1 MPRCA
6 VCGQDNPGGFRFCGA
21 CGASL
26 AGPARAPAE
35 ERRLVTVLF
44 CDLVGFTARS
54 DQADPEDVGALLR
67 PYHARFRSE
76 IERLGGT
83 LDKFIGDGVMAVFG
97 APVAH
102 EDDPE
107 RAVRCALGM
116 LTAIEQLNEA
126 NPSLDLAVR
135 IGIAT
140 GEALVRLGPGQQ
152 SEGVVGDVV
161 NTASRLEGVAPAGG
175 VVVGEAT
182 FRATRHQFDYQG
194 LGAVQ
199 VKGKADPVPVWRL
212 QGARSRTGIEASRR
226 AGTPF
231 VGRQAELDLLKG
243 LFGQTL
249 TDRTVRLVTVV
260 GEPGVGKSR
269 FVAELAASVDDRPEL
284 ITWRQ
289 GRCLPYGDGIT
300 FWALGEIVK
309 AQAGILESDP
319 PAEVS
324 AKLETAVADLLP
336 DPSERGWVRA
346 RLAPLLG
353 IAGPDAAKAER
364 AELFAAWRRFVEAI
378 AATHPLV
385 LVVEDLHWA
394 DQAMLEFLENLVE
407 RSADLPLLIVATAR
421 PELLERQP
429 GWGGGNPAST
439 RIPLGALSDLDTARL
454 VAALVGESA
463 LPVGVQALLLE
474 RAAGNPLYAEE
485 FARLLADQGL
495 VVEGEVAAAPDIP
508 VPETVHGLIAA
519 RLDALTREV
528 RALVQDAAVVG
539 RVFWPGAVAAM
550 DGNRAAAGD
559 AGAGTGQA
567 GQEVMA
573 ALAELERKQ
582 LVQRAQT
589 SSVQHQDEYVFWH
602 ALVRDVAY
610 AQIPRVGRA
619 RRHRAVAEWV
629 EAVAGER
636 VGDLAEVVA
645 HHYGQALAYARAA
658 REPQARI
665 DQLVEPTRRF
675 LILAGD
681 RTINL
686 DLDRARAYYRQ
697 AVELGQPRDPERPH
711 LLVRTG
717 RVAFQSGDYPEAV
730 AVYQEAIGD
739 MRRTGDLQGLGA
751 TLGRLATVLWNQG
764 DTRGSSAALTEA
776 IELLEGEP
784 PGPELVSAYVRM
796 AGDRVTAGHA
806 REALDWAEKGL
817 ALADQLGGLPRVRP
831 RALDARGMARC
842 DLGDFEGGMR
852 DLREG
857 LALGLE
863 LGSGYDTAVLYN
875 NLAEPVWLVEGPDAA
890 IAVCEEGVD
899 FAVRRGLSEAAMW
912 LRASTLG
919 MLLDLGRWDEAVT
932 LADEAI
938 AWDLAHGGDYLA
950 IGCRRYVTLV
960 LAWQG
965 DLIAARDLATRLLP
979 RAREI
984 DDLQQLVPALVNSAQ
999 VEHATGDHPA
1009 ALALVEEAAKLTTDR
1024 AGGRRFLGQHLA
1036 DMVRVAAVPAPALA
1050 KSLIDDTETTATR
1063 YRLAA
1068 TTAQAVLTE
1077 ATGDPEA
1084 AAALYAEAA
1093 EGWTTYRNV
1102 LEHALALLGQGRC
1115 LARLERPDAE
1125 QVLRVASQHLTTLG
1139 ARPAAAEARNQLLG
1153 LRGGPAA

>member
-6 VCGQDNPGGFRFCGA
+6 ICGQDNPGGFRFCGA
-21 CGASL
+21 CGAPL
-26 AGPARAPAE
+26 AAPPRAPAE

-67 PYHARFRSE
+67 PYHTRLRTE

-116 LTAIEQLNEA
+116 LAASAELQLT
-126 NPSLDLAVR
+126 VR
-135 IGIAT
+135 IGITT
-140 GEALVRLGPGQQ
+140 GEALVRPGVARQT
-152 SEGVVGDVV
+152 EGVVGDVV
-161 NTASRLEGVAPAGG
+161 NTASRLQGVAPAGG

-182 FRATRHQFDYQG
+182 FRATSRVFDYQE
-194 LGAVQ
+194 LGPVP

-212 QGARSRTGIEASRR
+212 LAARSRTGIEAIRR

-231 VGRQAELDLLKG
+231 VGRKAELDLLEG
-243 LFGQTL
+243 LFERTL
-249 TDRTVRLVTVV
+249 ADRTVRLVTVV

-269 FVAELAASVDDRPEL
+269 FVSELATSVDDRPKL
-284 ITWRQ
+284 VTWRQ

-309 AQAGILESDP
+309 AQAGILDSDP
-319 PAEVS
+319 PAEVTG
-324 AKLETAVADLLP
+324 KLRAALDTLLP
-336 DPSERGWVRA
+336 DPPEREWLRA

-353 IAGPDAAKAER
+353 IAGPDAVKAER
-364 AELFAAWRRFVEAI
+364 DELFAAWRRFVEAM
-378 AATHPLV
+378 ASDHPLV

-394 DQAMLEFLENLVE
+394 DPAMLEFLQHLVE

-421 PELLERQP
+421 PELLERHP
-429 GWGGGNPAST
+429 GWGDGTPAAT
-439 RIPLGALSDLDTARL
+439 RIPLGALTDLEVARL
-454 VAALVGESA
+454 VASLVGRA
-463 LPVGVQALLLE
+463 VLPFGVQALLLE
-474 RAAGNPLYAEE
+474 RAGGNPLYAEE

-495 VVEGEVAAAPDIP
+495 VADGEVATVPDIP

-519 RLDALTREV
+519 RLDALAPEV

-550 DGNRAAAGD
+550 DGGGGGEAV
-559 AGAGTGQA
+559 Q
-567 GQEVMA
+567 A

-582 LVQRAQT
+582 LVQRSHT

-610 AQIPRVGRA
+610 AQIPRAGRA
-619 RRHRAVAEWV
+619 RRHQAVAEWV

-645 HHYGQALAYARAA
+645 HHYGQALTYARAA
-658 REPQARI
+658 NEPQALI
-665 DQLVEPTRRF
+665 DKLVEPTRRF
-675 LILAGD
+675 LVLAGD

-730 AVYQEAIGD
+730 AVYEEAIAD
-739 MRRTGDLQGLGA
+739 LRASGDLQGLGA

-764 DTRGSSAALTEA
+764 DTRRANAVLTEA
-776 IELLEGEP
+776 IELLEREP
-784 PGPELVSAYVRM
+784 PGPELASAYVRM
-796 AGDRVTAGHA
+796 AGDRVVAGHA
-806 REALDWAEKGL
+806 SEALGWADKAL
-817 ALADQLGGLPRVRP
+817 ALADELGGPPRIRP
-831 RALDARGMARC
+831 RALDVRGMARC
-842 DLGDFEGGMR
+842 DLGDFGGMD
-852 DLREG
+852 DLRAG

-863 LGSGYDTAVLYN
+863 LGSGYDTAVLYS
-875 NLAEPVWLVEGPDAA
+875 NLAEPVWLVEGPRAA
-890 IAVCEEGVD
+890 MAVCEDGVD
-899 FAVRRGLSEAAMW
+899 FAERRGLSEAAMW

-919 MLLDLGRWDEAVT
+919 PLLDLGRWEEAVV

-950 IGCRRYVTLV
+950 IGCRRYVTV
-960 LAWQG
+960 ILAWQG
-965 DLIAARDLATRLLP
+965 DLIAARDLSARVLP
-979 RAREI
+979 RARDI
-984 DDLQQLVPALVNSAQ
+984 DDLQQLVPALVNAAL
-999 VEHATGDHPA
+999 VEHASGDRAA
-1009 ALALVEEAAKLTTDR
+1009 ALSLVEEAARTTAER
-1024 AGGRRFLGQHLA
+1024 AGGRRFLGQYLA
-1036 DMVRVAAVPAPALA
+1036 DMVRIAAGPAPTLA
-1050 KSLIDDTETTATR
+1050 RDLVADAETTATR
-1063 YRLAA
+1063 YRLTAA
-1068 TTAQAVLTE
+1068 TAHAVLTE
-1077 ATGDPEA
+1077 ATGEPESA
-1084 AAALYAEAA
+1084 AAHYAEAA
-1093 EGWTTYRNV
+1093 AGWNAYGQA

-1115 LARLERPDAE
+1115 LAQLGRPDARS
-1125 QVLRVASQHLTTLG
+1125 VLRVAHHHLTTLG
-1139 ARPAAAEARNQLLG
+1139 ARPPAAEAGALLQ
-1153 LRGGPAA
+1153 RTV

>member
-6 VCGQDNPGGFRFCGA
+6 VCGQDNPGGFRFCGG

-44 CDLVGFTARS
+44 CDLVDFTARS

-67 PYHARFRSE
+67 PYHARQRAE
-76 IERLGGT
+76 IERRGGT

-97 APVAH
+97 APLAH

-116 LTAIEQLNEA
+116 LAAIEELNRA
-126 NPSLDLAVR
+126 SPSLDLAVR
-135 IGIAT
+135 IGVTT
-140 GEALVRLGPGQQ
+140 GEALVRLGPDRQT
-152 SEGVVGDVV
+152 EGVVGDVV
-161 NTASRLEGVAPAGG
+161 NTASRLQGVAPAGG

-182 FRATRHQFDYQG
+182 FRATSRLFDYQE

-212 QGARSRTGIEASRR
+212 KGARSRTGIEAVRR
-226 AGTPF
+226 AGAPF
-231 VGRQAELDLLKG
+231 VGRQAELALLKG
-243 LFGQTL
+243 LFERTEA
-249 TDRTVRLVTVV
+249 DRTVRLVTVV
-260 GEPGVGKSR
+260 GDPGMGKSR
-269 FVAELAASVDDRPEL
+269 FVGELAALLDDRPQL
-284 ITWRQ
+284 VTWRQ

-309 AQAGILESDP
+309 TEAGILETDPAAQVSD
-319 PAEVS
+319 
-324 AKLETAVADLLP
+324 KLREAVAALVP
-336 DPSERGWVRA
+336 DPSEREWLRA
-346 RLAPLLG
+346 RLTPLLG
-353 IAGPDAAKAER
+353 IADPDAVKPER
-364 AELFAAWRRFVEAI
+364 AELFAAWRRLIEAM
-378 AATHPLV
+378 AASGPVV

-394 DQAMLEFLENLVE
+394 DPAMIEFLGHLVE
-407 RSADLPLLIVATAR
+407 HSTGLPLLILATAR
-421 PELLERQP
+421 PELLERHP
-429 GWGGGNPAST
+429 GWGNDHPAAT
-439 RIPLGALSDLDTARL
+439 RIPLGALSDLETAQL
-454 VAALVGESA
+454 VAALVGRSV

-474 RAAGNPLYAEE
+474 RADGNPLYAEE
-485 FARLLADQGL
+485 FARLLADRGL
-495 VVEGEVAAAPDIP
+495 VVTDQAAAVPEIP

-519 RLDALTREV
+519 RLDALTLEV
-528 RALVQDAAVVG
+528 RALVQNAAVVG

-550 DGNRAAAGD
+550 DGTDEGSLQD
-559 AGAGTGQA
+559 G
-567 GQEVMA
+567 
-573 ALAELERKQ
+573 LAELERKQ
-582 LVQRAQT
+582 LVQRART

-610 AQIPRVGRA
+610 AQIPRAGRA
-619 RRHRAVAEWV
+619 RRHQAVAEWV

-697 AVELGQPRDPERPH
+697 AVELGHPRDPEHPH

-730 AVYQEAIGD
+730 AVYEEAIAD
-739 MRRTGDLQGLGA
+739 LRRSGDLQALGA

-764 DTRGSSAALTEA
+764 DTRRANAVLTEA
-776 IELLEGEP
+776 IELLEREP
-784 PGPELVSAYVRM
+784 PGPELVSAYVSM
-796 AGDRVTAGHA
+796 AGDRAVAGHSG
-806 REALDWAEKGL
+806 EALEYADKAL
-817 ALADQLGGLPRVRP
+817 ALADELGGLPRIRP
-831 RALDARGMARC
+831 RILDAGGMARC
-842 DLGDFEGGMR
+842 DLGDFAGGMD
-852 DLREG
+852 DLRSG

-875 NLAEPVWLVEGPDAA
+875 NLAEPVWLVEGPEAA
-890 IAVCEEGVD
+890 LALCENGID
-899 FAVRRGLSEAAMW
+899 FAERRGLSEAAMW
-912 LRASTLG
+912 LRSSTVG
-919 MLLDLGRWDEAVT
+919 PLLDQGRWAEAVD

-950 IGCRRYVTLV
+950 IGCRRYVSLV

-965 DLIAARDLATRLLP
+965 DLIAARDLATRVLP

-984 DDLQQLVPALVNSAQ
+984 DDLQQLVPALVNAAL
-999 VEHATGDHPA
+999 VEQAGGDKAA
-1009 ALALVEEAAKLTTDR
+1009 ALALVAEAAQLTADR

-1036 DMVRVAAVPAPALA
+1036 DMVRVAADPDPALA
-1050 KSLIDDTETTATR
+1050 QDLIEATEPTATR

-1068 TTAQAVLTE
+1068 TTARAVLAE
-1077 ATGDPEA
+1077 STGDPET
-1084 AAALYAEAA
+1084 AAALHAQAA
-1093 EGWTTYRNV
+1093 DGWRAYGQV

-1115 LARLERPDAE
+1115 LAALARPDAADLL
-1125 QVLRVASQHLTTLG
+1125 QAAHRHLKDLG
-1139 ARPAAAEARNQLLG
+1139 ARPPAAEASTLLARV
-1153 LRGGPAA
+1153 LAT

>member
-21 CGASL
+21 CGAPL
-26 AGPARAPAE
+26 AAPPRAPAE

-67 PYHARFRSE
+67 PYHIRLRAE

-83 LDKFIGDGVMAVFG
+83 LDKFVGDGVMAVFG

-116 LTAIEQLNEA
+116 LAASQELNL
-126 NPSLDLAVR
+126 SVR
-135 IGIAT
+135 VGITT
-140 GEALVRLGPGQQ
+140 GEALVRPDVAQQ
-152 SEGVVGDVV
+152 TEGVVGDVV
-161 NTASRLEGVAPAGG
+161 NTASRLQGVAPAGG

-182 FRATRHQFDYQG
+182 FRATSRLFEFEE
-194 LGAVQ
+194 LGAVR

-212 QGARSRTGIEASRR
+212 LGARSRTGIEAIRR

-231 VGRQAELDLLKG
+231 VGRKAELDLLEG
-243 LFGQTL
+243 LFERTL
-249 TDRTVRLVTVV
+249 ADRVVRLVTVV

-269 FVAELAASVDDRPEL
+269 FVSELAASVDDRPEL
-284 ITWRQ
+284 VTWRQ

-319 PAEVS
+319 SAEVTG
-324 AKLETAVADLLP
+324 KLRTAVDTLLP
-336 DPSERGWVRA
+336 DPPEREWLRA

-353 IAGPDAAKAER
+353 IAGPDVVKAER
-364 AELFAAWRRFVEAI
+364 DELFAAWRRFVEAM
-378 AATHPLV
+378 ATDHPLV

-394 DQAMLEFLENLVE
+394 DPAMLEFLQHLVE
-407 RSADLPLLIVATAR
+407 RSAGLPLLIVATAR
-421 PELLERQP
+421 PELLERHP
-429 GWGGGNPAST
+429 GWGDGTPAAS
-439 RIPLGALSDLDTARL
+439 RIPLGALPDLEVARL
-454 VAALVGESA
+454 VAALVGRA
-463 LPVGVQALLLE
+463 MLPVGVQALLLE
-474 RAAGNPLYAEE
+474 RAGGNPLYAEE

-495 VVEGEVAAAPDIP
+495 VADGEVAAVPDIP
-508 VPETVHGLIAA
+508 VPETVQGLIAA
-519 RLDALTREV
+519 RLDTLAPEV

-550 DGNRAAAGD
+550 DGADGVDGD
-559 AGAGTGQA
+559 GGQA
-567 GQEVMA
+567 VHT

-582 LVQRAQT
+582 LVQRTRT

-610 AQIPRVGRA
+610 AQIPRAGRA
-619 RRHRAVAEWV
+619 RRHQAVAEWV

-658 REPQARI
+658 NEPQARI
-665 DQLVEPTRRF
+665 DKLVEPTRRF

-730 AVYQEAIGD
+730 AVYKEAIAD
-739 MRRTGDLQGLGA
+739 LRASGDLQGLGA

-764 DTRGSSAALTEA
+764 DTRRANAVLTEA
-776 IELLEGEP
+776 IELLEREP
-784 PGPELVSAYVRM
+784 AGPELVSAYVRM
-796 AGDRVTAGHA
+796 AGDRVVSGHA
-806 REALDWAEKGL
+806 SEALDWADKAL
-817 ALADQLGGLPRVRP
+817 ALADELGGLPRIRP
-831 RALDARGMARC
+831 RALDVRGMARC
-842 DLGDFEGGMR
+842 DLGDFGGMD
-852 DLREG
+852 DLRAG

-875 NLAEPVWLVEGPDAA
+875 NLAEPVWLVEGPRAA
-890 IAVCEEGVD
+890 MAVCEDGVD
-899 FAVRRGLSEAAMW
+899 FAERRGLSEAAMW

-919 MLLDLGRWDEAVT
+919 PLLDLGRWEEAVA

-950 IGCRRYVTLV
+950 IGCRRYVTV
-960 LAWQG
+960 ILAWQG
-965 DLIAARDLATRLLP
+965 DLIAARELSARVLP

-984 DDLQQLVPALVNSAQ
+984 DDLQQLVPALVN
-999 VEHATGDHPA
+999 A
-1009 ALALVEEAAKLTTDR
+1009 ALVEQASGDRTAALSLVEEAARTAAER
-1024 AGGRRFLGQHLA
+1024 AGGRRFLGQYLA
-1036 DMVRVAAVPAPALA
+1036 DMVRIAAGPAPALA
-1050 KSLIDDTETTATR
+1050 RDLVDDAEATATR
-1063 YRLAA
+1063 YRLTAA
-1068 TTAQAVLTE
+1068 TARAVLTE
-1077 ATGDPEA
+1077 ATGEPEPA
-1084 AAALYAEAA
+1084 AAGYAEAA
-1093 EGWTTYRNV
+1093 AGWSAYGQA

-1115 LARLERPDAE
+1115 LVQLGRRDAE
-1125 QVLRVASQHLTTLG
+1125 PVLRVAHQHLTTLG
-1139 ARPAAAEARNQLLG
+1139 ARPPAAEASALLQRTG
-1153 LRGGPAA
+1153 

>member
-26 AGPARAPAE
+26 AGPVQAPAE

-67 PYHARFRSE
+67 PYHIRLRAE

-83 LDKFIGDGVMAVFG
+83 LDKFVGDGVMAVFG

-107 RAVRCALGM
+107 RAVRCALAM
-116 LTAIEQLNEA
+116 LAASEELN
-126 NPSLDLAVR
+126 LTVR
-135 IGIAT
+135 IGITT
-140 GEALVRLGPGQQ
+140 GEALVRFGPARQT
-152 SEGVVGDVV
+152 EGVVGDVV
-161 NTASRLEGVAPAGG
+161 NTASRLQGVAPAGG
-175 VVVGEAT
+175 VVVGEVT
-182 FRATRHQFDYQG
+182 FRATRRLFDYQE
-194 LGAVQ
+194 LGPVQ
-199 VKGKADPVPVWRL
+199 VKGKADPVPLWQL
-212 QGARSRTGIEASRR
+212 QGARSRTGIEAVRR

-231 VGRQAELDLLKG
+231 VGRQAELERLRG
-243 LFGQTL
+243 LFEQTL
-249 TDRTVRLVTVV
+249 ADRTVRLVTVV

-269 FVAELAASVDDRPEL
+269 FVGELAAAVDVRPEL
-284 ITWRQ
+284 VTWRQ

-309 AQAGILESDP
+309 AQAGVLESDP

-324 AKLETAVADLLP
+324 GKLRAVIADLLS
-336 DPSERGWVRA
+336 DPSEREWLRA

-353 IAGPDAAKAER
+353 IADADAVKAER
-364 AELFAAWRRFVEAI
+364 AELFAAWQRFVEAM
-378 AATHPLV
+378 AASHPLV

-394 DQAMLEFLENLVE
+394 DAAMLEFLEHLVE
-407 RSADLPLLIVATAR
+407 RSSDLPLLIVATAR
-421 PELLERQP
+421 PELLERRP
-429 GWGGGNPAST
+429 GWGGGTPAAT
-439 RIPLGALSDLDTARL
+439 RIPLAPLSDLEVARL
-454 VAALVGESA
+454 VAVLVGRTS

-474 RAAGNPLYAEE
+474 RAGGNPLYAEE
-485 FARLLADQGL
+485 FARLLADQGM
-495 VVEGEVAAAPDIP
+495 VAGEDAAVPDIP

-519 RLDALTREV
+519 RLDALAPEV
-528 RALVQDAAVVG
+528 RALVQNAAVVG

-550 DGNRAAAGD
+550 DGDGGSGGLQASLPVDGGRAGD
-559 AGAGTGQA
+559 QTVHAG
-567 GQEVMA
+567 
-573 ALAELERKQ
+573 LAELERKQ
-582 LVQRAQT
+582 LVQRART

-610 AQIPRVGRA
+610 AQIPRAGRA
-619 RRHRAVAEWV
+619 RRHQAVAEWV

-658 REPQARI
+658 REPQEQI
-665 DQLVEPTRRF
+665 DKLVEPTRRF
-675 LILAGD
+675 LVLAGD

-697 AVELGQPRDPERPH
+697 AVELGQPREPERPH

-730 AVYQEAIGD
+730 AVYEEAIADLRRQGD
-739 MRRTGDLQGLGA
+739 TQVLGA
-751 TLGRLATVLWNQG
+751 TLGRLATVYWNQG
-764 DTRGSSAALTEA
+764 DTRRANAVLTEA
-776 IELLEGEP
+776 IELLEREP
-784 PGPELVSAYVRM
+784 PGAELVSAYVRM
-796 AGDRVTAGHA
+796 AGDRVVSGHA
-806 REALDWAEKGL
+806 SEALDWADKAL
-817 ALADQLGGLPRVRP
+817 VLADELGGLPRIRP

-842 DLGDFEGGMR
+842 DLGDFGGMD
-852 DLREG
+852 DLRAG

-875 NLAEPVWLVEGPDAA
+875 NLAEPVWLVEGPQAA
-890 IAVCEEGVD
+890 LEVCEEGVD
-899 FAVRRGLSEAAMW
+899 FAERRGLSEAAMW

-919 MLLDLGRWDEAVT
+919 PLLDLGRWEEAVT

-950 IGCRRYVTLV
+950 IGCRRYVSLV
-960 LAWQG
+960 LTWQG
-965 DLIAARDLATRLLP
+965 DLIAARDLARRVLP

-984 DDLQQLVPALVNSAQ
+984 DDLQQLVPALVNAAL

-1009 ALALVEEAAKLTTDR
+1009 AVALVTEAAQLTADR
-1024 AGGRRFLGQHLA
+1024 AGGRRFLGQFLA
-1036 DMVRVAAVPAPALA
+1036 DMVRVTAEPAPDLA
-1050 KSLIDDTETTATR
+1050 RSLIAQAEPTATR
-1063 YRLAA
+1063 YRLTA
-1068 TTAQAVLTE
+1068 TTATAVLAE
-1077 ATGDPEA
+1077 ATGDPERA
-1084 AAALYAEAA
+1084 ADLFAEAA
-1093 EGWTTYRNV
+1093 TGWNTYGHV
-1102 LEHALALLGQGRC
+1102 HEHALALLAQGRC
-1115 LARLERPDAE
+1115 LLRLGRPEGE
-1125 QVLRVASQHLTTLG
+1125 QVLRVAQRRLTALG
-1139 ARPAAAEARNQLLG
+1139 ARPPASEAGSLLP
-1153 LRGGPAA
+1153 RFNS

>member
-26 AGPARAPAE
+26 AGPVQAPAE

-67 PYHARFRSE
+67 PYHIRLRAE

-83 LDKFIGDGVMAVFG
+83 LDKFVGDGVMAVFG

-107 RAVRCALGM
+107 RAVRCALAM
-116 LTAIEQLNEA
+116 LAASEELN
-126 NPSLDLAVR
+126 LTVR
-135 IGIAT
+135 IGITT
-140 GEALVRLGPGQQ
+140 GEALVRFGPARQT
-152 SEGVVGDVV
+152 EGVVGDVV
-161 NTASRLEGVAPAGG
+161 NTASRLQGVAPAGG
-175 VVVGEAT
+175 VVVGEVT
-182 FRATRHQFDYQG
+182 FRATRRLFDYQE
-194 LGAVQ
+194 LGPVQ
-199 VKGKADPVPVWRL
+199 VKGKADPVPVWQL
-212 QGARSRTGIEASRR
+212 QGARSRTGIEAVRR

-231 VGRQAELDLLKG
+231 VGRQAELERLRG
-243 LFGQTL
+243 LFEQTL
-249 TDRTVRLVTVV
+249 ADRTVRLVTVV

-269 FVAELAASVDDRPEL
+269 FVGELAAAVDVRPEL
-284 ITWRQ
+284 VTWRQ

-309 AQAGILESDP
+309 AQAGVLESDP

-324 AKLETAVADLLP
+324 GKLRAVIADLLS
-336 DPSERGWVRA
+336 DPSEREWLRA

-353 IAGPDAAKAER
+353 IADADAVKAER
-364 AELFAAWRRFVEAI
+364 AELFAAWQRFVEAM
-378 AATHPLV
+378 AASHPLV

-394 DQAMLEFLENLVE
+394 DAAMLEFLEHLVE
-407 RSADLPLLIVATAR
+407 RSSDLPLLIVATAR
-421 PELLERQP
+421 PELLERRP
-429 GWGGGNPAST
+429 GWGGGTPAAT
-439 RIPLGALSDLDTARL
+439 RIPLAPLSDLEVARL
-454 VAALVGESA
+454 VAVLVGRTS

-474 RAAGNPLYAEE
+474 RAGGNPLYAEE
-485 FARLLADQGL
+485 FARLLADQGM
-495 VVEGEVAAAPDIP
+495 VAGEDAAVPDIP

-519 RLDALTREV
+519 RLDALAPEV
-528 RALVQDAAVVG
+528 RALVQNAAVVG

-550 DGNRAAAGD
+550 DGDGGSGGLQASPPVDGGRAGD
-559 AGAGTGQA
+559 QTVHAG
-567 GQEVMA
+567 
-573 ALAELERKQ
+573 LAELERKQ
-582 LVQRAQT
+582 LVQRART

-610 AQIPRVGRA
+610 AQIPRAGRA
-619 RRHRAVAEWV
+619 RRHQAVAEWV

-658 REPQARI
+658 REPQEQI
-665 DQLVEPTRRF
+665 DKLVEPTRRF
-675 LILAGD
+675 LVLAGD

-697 AVELGQPRDPERPH
+697 AVELGQPREPERPH

-730 AVYQEAIGD
+730 AVYEEAIADLRRQGD
-739 MRRTGDLQGLGA
+739 TQVLGA
-751 TLGRLATVLWNQG
+751 TLGRLATVYWNQG
-764 DTRGSSAALTEA
+764 DTRRANAVLTEA
-776 IELLEGEP
+776 IELLEREP
-784 PGPELVSAYVRM
+784 PGAELVSAYVRM
-796 AGDRVTAGHA
+796 AGDRVVSGHA
-806 REALDWAEKGL
+806 SEALDWADKAL
-817 ALADQLGGLPRVRP
+817 VLADELGGLPRIRP

-842 DLGDFEGGMR
+842 DLGDFGGMD
-852 DLREG
+852 DLRAG

-875 NLAEPVWLVEGPDAA
+875 NLAEPVWLVEGPQAA
-890 IAVCEEGVD
+890 LEVCEEGVD
-899 FAVRRGLSEAAMW
+899 FAERRGLSEAAMW

-919 MLLDLGRWDEAVT
+919 PLLDLGRWEEAVT

-950 IGCRRYVTLV
+950 IGCRRYVSLV
-960 LAWQG
+960 LTWQG
-965 DLIAARDLATRLLP
+965 DLIAARDLARRVLP

-984 DDLQQLVPALVNSAQ
+984 DDLQQLVPALVNAAL

-1009 ALALVEEAAKLTTDR
+1009 AVALVTEAAQLTADR
-1024 AGGRRFLGQHLA
+1024 AGGRRFLGQFLA
-1036 DMVRVAAVPAPALA
+1036 DMVRVTAEPAPDLA
-1050 KSLIDDTETTATR
+1050 RSLIAQAEPTATR
-1063 YRLAA
+1063 YRLTA
-1068 TTAQAVLTE
+1068 TTATAVLAE
-1077 ATGDPEA
+1077 ATGDPERA
-1084 AAALYAEAA
+1084 ADLFAEAA
-1093 EGWTTYRNV
+1093 TGWNTYGHV
-1102 LEHALALLGQGRC
+1102 HEHALALLAQGRC
-1115 LARLERPDAE
+1115 LLQLGRPEGE
-1125 QVLRVASQHLTTLG
+1125 QVLRVAQRRLTALG
-1139 ARPAAAEARNQLLG
+1139 ARPPATEAGSLLP
-1153 LRGGPAA
+1153 RFNS

>member
-21 CGASL
+21 CGAPL

-67 PYHARFRSE
+67 PYHARFRAE

-116 LTAIEQLNEA
+116 LTAIEELNLA
-126 NPSLDLAVR
+126 HPSLDLAVR
-135 IGIAT
+135 IGITT
-140 GEALVRLGPGQQ
+140 GEALVRLGPDQR

-182 FRATRHQFDYQG
+182 FRATRRLFDYQE
-194 LGAVQ
+194 LAPVK

-212 QGARSRTGIEASRR
+212 EGARSRTGIEAVRR

-231 VGRQAELDLLKG
+231 VGRQVELDLLKG
-243 LFGQTL
+243 LFEQTL
-249 TDRTVRLVTVV
+249 ADRVVRLVTVV

-269 FVAELAASVDDRPEL
+269 FVTELAASIDDRPEL
-284 ITWRQ
+284 VAWRQ

-319 PAEVS
+319 SAEVA
-324 AKLETAVADLLP
+324 AKLEAAVADLLT
-336 DPSERGWVRA
+336 DPSERGWLRE
-346 RLAPLLG
+346 RLAPLVG
-353 IAGPDAAKAER
+353 VAGPDAVKAER
-364 AELFAAWRRFVEAI
+364 AELFAAWQRFVEAI
-378 AATHPLV
+378 AASHPLV
-385 LVVEDLHWA
+385 LVIEDLHWA
-394 DQAMLEFLENLVE
+394 DQAMLEFLEHLVE
-407 RSADLPLLIVATAR
+407 RSADLPLLILATAR

-429 GWGGGNPAST
+429 GWGGGNWTST
-439 RIPLGALSDLDTARL
+439 RIPLGALTDLEVARL
-454 VAALVGESA
+454 VATLVGRAA

-519 RLDALTREV
+519 RLDTLTPEV
-528 RALVQDAAVVG
+528 RALVQNAAVVG

-550 DGNRAAAGD
+550 DGNRP
-559 AGAGTGQA
+559 AGADASAGPDTAGQA
-567 GQEVMA
+567 LLDG
-573 ALAELERKQ
+573 LAELERKQ
-582 LVQRAQT
+582 LIQRART

-619 RRHRAVAEWV
+619 RRHQVVAEWV

-645 HHYGQALAYARAA
+645 HHYGQALTYARAA

-697 AVELGQPRDPERPH
+697 AVELGQPRDPKRPH

-730 AVYQEAIGD
+730 AVYQEAIDD

-776 IELLEGEP
+776 IELLEREP
-784 PGPELVSAYVRM
+784 PGPELASAYVRM

-806 REALDWAEKGL
+806 SEALDWANKGL
-817 ALADQLGGLPRVRP
+817 ALADDLGGLPRVRA
-831 RALDARGMARC
+831 RVLDARGMARC
-842 DLGDFEGGMR
+842 DLGDFAGGMA

-890 IAVCEEGVD
+890 MAVCEDGID
-899 FAVRRGLSEAAMW
+899 FAERRGLSEAAMW
-912 LRASTLG
+912 MRASTIG
-919 MLLDLGRWDEAVT
+919 MLLDLGRWKEAVT

-950 IGCRRYVTLV
+950 IGCRRHVTLV

-965 DLIAARDLATRLLP
+965 DLIAARDLARRVLP

-984 DDLQQLVPALVNSAQ
+984 DDLQQLVPALVNSAL
-999 VEHATGDHPA
+999 VEHASGDHPA
-1009 ALALVEEAAKLTTDR
+1009 ALALVEEAAKLTADR
-1024 AGGRRFLGQHLA
+1024 AGGRRFLGQHMA
-1036 DMVRVAAVPAPALA
+1036 DMVRIAAAPAPALA
-1050 KSLIDDTETTATR
+1050 ESLIDDAEATATR
-1063 YRLAA
+1063 YRLAG
-1068 TTAQAVLTE
+1068 TTAQAVLAE
-1077 ATGDPEA
+1077 AAGDPEHA
-1084 AAALYAEAA
+1084 ATLYAEAA
-1093 EGWTTYRNV
+1093 GGWTSYHHV
-1102 LEHALALLGQGRC
+1102 LEHALTLLGQGRC
-1115 LARLERPDAE
+1115 LAQLGRPDAE
-1125 QVLRVASQHLTTLG
+1125 QVLRVAHQHLKTLG
-1139 ARPAAAEARNQLLG
+1139 ARPTAAEARKLLEH
-1153 LRGGPAA
+1153 LA

>member
-6 VCGQDNPGGFRFCGA
+6 VCGQDNPGGFRFCGG

-44 CDLVGFTARS
+44 CDLVDFTARS

-67 PYHARFRSE
+67 PYHARQRAE
-76 IERLGGT
+76 IERRGGT

-97 APVAH
+97 APLAH

-116 LTAIEQLNEA
+116 LAAIEELNRA
-126 NPSLDLAVR
+126 SPSLDLAVR
-135 IGIAT
+135 IGVTT
-140 GEALVRLGPGQQ
+140 GEALVRLGPDRQT
-152 SEGVVGDVV
+152 EGVVGDVV
-161 NTASRLEGVAPAGG
+161 NTASRLQGVAPAGG

-182 FRATRHQFDYQG
+182 FRATSRLFDYQE

-212 QGARSRTGIEASRR
+212 KGARSRTGIEAVRR
-226 AGTPF
+226 AGAPF
-231 VGRQAELDLLKG
+231 VGRQAELALLKG
-243 LFGQTL
+243 LFERTEA
-249 TDRTVRLVTVV
+249 DRTVRLVTVV
-260 GEPGVGKSR
+260 GDPGVGKSR
-269 FVAELAASVDDRPEL
+269 FVGELAALLDDRPQL
-284 ITWRQ
+284 VTWRQ

-309 AQAGILESDP
+309 TEAGILETDPAAQVSD
-319 PAEVS
+319 
-324 AKLETAVADLLP
+324 KLREAVAALVP
-336 DPSERGWVRA
+336 DPSEREWLRA
-346 RLAPLLG
+346 RLTPLLG
-353 IAGPDAAKAER
+353 IADPDAVKPER
-364 AELFAAWRRFVEAI
+364 AELFAAWRRLIEAM
-378 AATHPLV
+378 AASGPVV

-394 DQAMLEFLENLVE
+394 DPAMIEFLGHLVE
-407 RSADLPLLIVATAR
+407 HSTGLPLLILATAR
-421 PELLERQP
+421 PELLERHP
-429 GWGGGNPAST
+429 GWGNDHPAAT
-439 RIPLGALSDLDTARL
+439 RIPLGALSDLETAQL
-454 VAALVGESA
+454 VAALVGRSV

-474 RAAGNPLYAEE
+474 RADGNPLYAEE
-485 FARLLADQGL
+485 FARLLADRGL
-495 VVEGEVAAAPDIP
+495 VVTDQAAAVPEIP

-519 RLDALTREV
+519 RLDALTLEV
-528 RALVQDAAVVG
+528 RALVQNAAVVG

-550 DGNRAAAGD
+550 DGTDEGSLQD
-559 AGAGTGQA
+559 G
-567 GQEVMA
+567 
-573 ALAELERKQ
+573 LAELERKQ
-582 LVQRAQT
+582 LVQRART

-610 AQIPRVGRA
+610 AQIPRAGRA
-619 RRHRAVAEWV
+619 RRHQAVAEWV

-697 AVELGQPRDPERPH
+697 AVELGHPRDPEHPH

-730 AVYQEAIGD
+730 AVYEEAIAD
-739 MRRTGDLQGLGA
+739 LRRSGDLQALGA

-764 DTRGSSAALTEA
+764 DTRRANAVLTEA
-776 IELLEGEP
+776 IELLEREP
-784 PGPELVSAYVRM
+784 PGPELVSAYVSM
-796 AGDRVTAGHA
+796 AGDRAVAGHSG
-806 REALDWAEKGL
+806 EALEYADKAL
-817 ALADQLGGLPRVRP
+817 ALADELGGLPRIRP
-831 RALDARGMARC
+831 RILDARGMARC
-842 DLGDFEGGMR
+842 DLGDFVGGMD
-852 DLREG
+852 DLRSG

-875 NLAEPVWLVEGPDAA
+875 NLAEPVWLVEGPEAA
-890 IAVCEEGVD
+890 LALCENGID
-899 FAVRRGLSEAAMW
+899 FAERRGLSEAAMW
-912 LRASTLG
+912 LRSSTVG
-919 MLLDLGRWDEAVT
+919 PLLDQGRWAEAVD

-950 IGCRRYVTLV
+950 IGCRRYVSLV

-965 DLIAARDLATRLLP
+965 DLIAARDLATRVLP

-984 DDLQQLVPALVNSAQ
+984 DDLQQLVPALVNAAL
-999 VEHATGDHPA
+999 VEQAGGDKAA
-1009 ALALVEEAAKLTTDR
+1009 ALALVAEAAQLTADR

-1036 DMVRVAAVPAPALA
+1036 DMVRVAADPDPALA
-1050 KSLIDDTETTATR
+1050 QDLIEATEPTATR

-1068 TTAQAVLTE
+1068 TTARAVLAE
-1077 ATGDPEA
+1077 STGDPET
-1084 AAALYAEAA
+1084 AAALHAQATD
-1093 EGWTTYRNV
+1093 GWRAYGQV

-1115 LARLERPDAE
+1115 LAALARPDAADLL
-1125 QVLRVASQHLTTLG
+1125 QAAHRHLKDLG
-1139 ARPAAAEARNQLLG
+1139 ARPPAAEASTLLARV
-1153 LRGGPAA
+1153 LAT

>member
-6 VCGQDNPGGFRFCGA
+6 VCGQDNPGGFGFWGA
-21 CGASL
+21 CGASPT
-26 AGPARAPAE
+26 APATAPAE

-107 RAVRCALGM
+107 RAVRCALAM

-135 IGIAT
+135 VGIAT
-140 GEALVRLGPGQQ
+140 GEALVRLGPDQQ

-175 VVVGEAT
+175 VVVGEVT
-182 FRATRHQFDYQG
+182 FRATRRQFDYQE

-212 QGARSRTGIEASRR
+212 QGARSRTGIEAIRR
-226 AGTPF
+226 AGTTPF
-231 VGRQAELDLLKG
+231 VGRRAELDLLKG
-243 LFGQTL
+243 LFEQTL

-269 FVAELAASVDDRPEL
+269 FVAELAASVDDRPQL

-309 AQAGILESDP
+309 AQAGVLESDP

-324 AKLETAVADLLP
+324 AKLEAAVADLLG

-429 GWGGGNPAST
+429 DWGGGSPAST

-454 VAALVGESA
+454 VAALVGRSA

-519 RLDALTREV
+519 RLDALTPEA

-550 DGNRAAAGD
+550 DG
-559 AGAGTGQA
+559 
-567 GQEVMA
+567 
-573 ALAELERKQ
+573 
-582 LVQRAQT
+582 
-589 SSVQHQDEYVFWH
+589 
-602 ALVRDVAY
+602 
-610 AQIPRVGRA
+610 
-619 RRHRAVAEWV
+619 
-629 EAVAGER
+629 
-636 VGDLAEVVA
+636 
-645 HHYGQALAYARAA
+645 
-658 REPQARI
+658 
-665 DQLVEPTRRF
+665 
-675 LILAGD
+675 
-681 RTINL
+681 
-686 DLDRARAYYRQ
+686 
-697 AVELGQPRDPERPH
+697 
-711 LLVRTG
+711 
-717 RVAFQSGDYPEAV
+717 
-730 AVYQEAIGD
+730 
-739 MRRTGDLQGLGA
+739 
-751 TLGRLATVLWNQG
+751 
-764 DTRGSSAALTEA
+764 
-776 IELLEGEP
+776 
-784 PGPELVSAYVRM
+784 
-796 AGDRVTAGHA
+796 
-806 REALDWAEKGL
+806 
-817 ALADQLGGLPRVRP
+817 
-831 RALDARGMARC
+831 
-842 DLGDFEGGMR
+842 
-852 DLREG
+852 
-857 LALGLE
+857 
-863 LGSGYDTAVLYN
+863 
-875 NLAEPVWLVEGPDAA
+875 
-890 IAVCEEGVD
+890 
-899 FAVRRGLSEAAMW
+899 
-912 LRASTLG
+912 
-919 MLLDLGRWDEAVT
+919 
-932 LADEAI
+932 
-938 AWDLAHGGDYLA
+938 
-950 IGCRRYVTLV
+950 
-960 LAWQG
+960 
-965 DLIAARDLATRLLP
+965 
-979 RAREI
+979 
-984 DDLQQLVPALVNSAQ
+984 
-999 VEHATGDHPA
+999 
-1009 ALALVEEAAKLTTDR
+1009 
-1024 AGGRRFLGQHLA
+1024 
-1036 DMVRVAAVPAPALA
+1036 
-1050 KSLIDDTETTATR
+1050 
-1063 YRLAA
+1063 
-1068 TTAQAVLTE
+1068 
-1077 ATGDPEA
+1077 
-1084 AAALYAEAA
+1084 
-1093 EGWTTYRNV
+1093 
-1102 LEHALALLGQGRC
+1102 
-1115 LARLERPDAE
+1115 
-1125 QVLRVASQHLTTLG
+1125 
-1139 ARPAAAEARNQLLG
+1139 
-1153 LRGGPAA
+1153 

>member
-67 PYHARFRSE
+67 PYHARFRAE

-116 LTAIEQLNEA
+116 LTAIEEINLA
-126 NPSLDLAVR
+126 HPSLDLAVR
-135 IGIAT
+135 IGITT
-140 GEALVRLGPGQQ
+140 GEALVRLGPDQR

-182 FRATRHQFDYQG
+182 FRATRRLFDYQE
-194 LGAVQ
+194 LAPVK

-212 QGARSRTGIEASRR
+212 EGARSRTGIEAVRR

-231 VGRQAELDLLKG
+231 VGRQVELDLLKG
-243 LFGQTL
+243 LFEQTL
-249 TDRTVRLVTVV
+249 ADRVVRLVTVV

-269 FVAELAASVDDRPEL
+269 FVAELGASVDDRPKL
-284 ITWRQ
+284 VIWRQ

-319 PAEVS
+319 SSEVS
-324 AKLETAVADLLP
+324 AKLEAAVADLLA
-336 DPSERGWVRA
+336 DPSERGWLRE
-346 RLAPLLG
+346 RLAPLVG
-353 IAGPDAAKAER
+353 IAGPDAVKAER
-364 AELFAAWRRFVEAI
+364 AELFAAWQRFVEAI
-378 AATHPLV
+378 AASHPLV

-394 DQAMLEFLENLVE
+394 DQAMLEFLEHLVE

-429 GWGGGNPAST
+429 GWGGGDPAST
-439 RIPLGALSDLDTARL
+439 RIPLGALTDLEAARL
-454 VAALVGESA
+454 VAALVGQSV

-495 VVEGEVAAAPDIP
+495 AGENQVEGEVAAASDIR

-519 RLDALTREV
+519 RLDALTPEV

-550 DGNRAAAGD
+550 DGNRAAGAEARAGP
-559 AGAGTGQA
+559 GTAGQA
-567 GQEVMA
+567 VLDG
-573 ALAELERKQ
+573 LAELERKQ
-582 LVQRAQT
+582 LVQRART

-619 RRHRAVAEWV
+619 RRHQAVAEWV

-645 HHYGQALAYARAA
+645 HHYGQALTYARAA

-665 DQLVEPTRRF
+665 DELVEPTRRF

-730 AVYQEAIGD
+730 AVYQEAIVD

-776 IELLEGEP
+776 IELLEREP
-784 PGPELVSAYVRM
+784 PGPELASAYVRM

-806 REALDWAEKGL
+806 SEALDWANKGL
-817 ALADQLGGLPRVRP
+817 ALADDLGGLPRVRP

-842 DLGDFEGGMR
+842 DLGDFAGGMD

-863 LGSGYDTAVLYN
+863 LGSGYDTAVIYN
-875 NLAEPVWLVEGPDAA
+875 NLARSRSGW
-890 IAVCEEGVD
+890 
-899 FAVRRGLSEAAMW
+899 S
-912 LRASTLG
+912 
-919 MLLDLGRWDEAVT
+919 
-932 LADEAI
+932 
-938 AWDLAHGGDYLA
+938 
-950 IGCRRYVTLV
+950 
-960 LAWQG
+960 
-965 DLIAARDLATRLLP
+965 
-979 RAREI
+979 RARTR
-984 DDLQQLVPALVNSAQ
+984 PWRCAR
-999 VEHATGDHPA
+999 TGSTSPS
-1009 ALALVEEAAKLTTDR
+1009 
-1024 AGGRRFLGQHLA
+1024 GGA
-1036 DMVRVAAVPAPALA
+1036 
-1050 KSLIDDTETTATR
+1050 
-1063 YRLAA
+1063 
-1068 TTAQAVLTE
+1068 
-1077 ATGDPEA
+1077 
-1084 AAALYAEAA
+1084 
-1093 EGWTTYRNV
+1093 
-1102 LEHALALLGQGRC
+1102 
-1115 LARLERPDAE
+1115 
-1125 QVLRVASQHLTTLG
+1125 
-1139 ARPAAAEARNQLLG
+1139 
-1153 LRGGPAA
+1153 

>member
-6 VCGQDNPGGFRFCGA
+6 ACGQDNPGGFRFCGA
-21 CGASL
+21 CGAPL
-26 AGPARAPAE
+26 AAPPRAPAE

-67 PYHARFRSE
+67 PYHIRLRAE

-83 LDKFIGDGVMAVFG
+83 LDKFVGDGVMAVFG

-102 EDDPE
+102 EDDPQ
-107 RAVRCALGM
+107 RAIRCALGM
-116 LTAIEQLNEA
+116 LAASAELN
-126 NPSLDLAVR
+126 LTVR
-135 IGIAT
+135 VGITT
-140 GEALVRLGPGQQ
+140 GEALVDLAPARAT
-152 SEGVVGDVV
+152 EGVVGDVV
-161 NTASRLEGVAPAGG
+161 NTASRLQGVAPAGG

-182 FRATRHQFDYQG
+182 FRATSRVFEFEE
-194 LGAVQ
+194 LGAVR
-199 VKGKADPVPVWRL
+199 VKGKADPVAVWRL
-212 QGARSRTGIEASRR
+212 LGARSRTGIEAIRR

-231 VGRQAELDLLKG
+231 VGRKAELDLLEG
-243 LFGQTL
+243 LFERTL
-249 TDRTVRLVTVV
+249 ADRTVRLVTVV

-269 FVAELAASVDDRPEL
+269 FVSELAASVDDRPEL
-284 ITWRQ
+284 VTWRQ

-319 PAEVS
+319 PAEVTG
-324 AKLETAVADLLP
+324 KLRTAVDTLLP
-336 DPSERGWVRA
+336 DPPEREWLRA

-353 IAGPDAAKAER
+353 IAGPDAVKAER
-364 AELFAAWRRFVEAI
+364 DELFAAWRRFVEAM
-378 AATHPLV
+378 ATDHPLV

-394 DQAMLEFLENLVE
+394 DPAMLEFLQHLVE
-407 RSADLPLLIVATAR
+407 RSAGLPLLIVATAR
-421 PELLERQP
+421 PELLERHP
-429 GWGGGNPAST
+429 GWGDGTPAAT
-439 RIPLGALSDLDTARL
+439 RIPLGALPDLEVARL
-454 VAALVGESA
+454 VAALVGRA
-463 LPVGVQALLLE
+463 MLPVGVQALLLE
-474 RAAGNPLYAEE
+474 RAGGNPLYAEE

-495 VVEGEVAAAPDIP
+495 VADGEVAAVPDIP
-508 VPETVHGLIAA
+508 VPETVQGLIAA
-519 RLDALTREV
+519 RLDTLAPEV
-528 RALVQDAAVVG
+528 RALVQDAAVIG

-550 DGNRAAAGD
+550 DGSDGVDGD
-559 AGAGTGQA
+559 GGQA
-567 GQEVMA
+567 VHA

-582 LVQRAQT
+582 LVQRTQT

-610 AQIPRVGRA
+610 AQIPRAGRA
-619 RRHRAVAEWV
+619 RRHQAVAEWV

-658 REPQARI
+658 NEPQARI
-665 DQLVEPTRRF
+665 DKLVEPTRRF

-730 AVYQEAIGD
+730 AVYEEAIAD
-739 MRRTGDLQGLGA
+739 LRASGDLQGLGA

-764 DTRGSSAALTEA
+764 DTRRANAVLTEA
-776 IELLEGEP
+776 IQLLEREP
-784 PGPELVSAYVRM
+784 AGPELVSAYVRM
-796 AGDRVTAGHA
+796 AGDRVVSGHA
-806 REALDWAEKGL
+806 SEALDWADKAL
-817 ALADQLGGLPRVRP
+817 ALADELGGLPRIRP
-831 RALDARGMARC
+831 RALDVRGMARC
-842 DLGDFEGGMR
+842 DLGDFGGMD
-852 DLREG
+852 DLRAG

-875 NLAEPVWLVEGPDAA
+875 NLAEPVWLVEGPRAA
-890 IAVCEEGVD
+890 MAVCEDGID
-899 FAVRRGLSEAAMW
+899 FAERRGLSEAAMW

-919 MLLDLGRWDEAVT
+919 PLLDLGRWEEAVA

-950 IGCRRYVTLV
+950 IGCRRYVTV
-960 LAWQG
+960 ILAWQG
-965 DLIAARDLATRLLP
+965 DLIAARELSARVLP

-984 DDLQQLVPALVNSAQ
+984 DDLQQLVPALVN
-999 VEHATGDHPA
+999 A
-1009 ALALVEEAAKLTTDR
+1009 ALVEQASGDRTAALSLVEEAARTAAER
-1024 AGGRRFLGQHLA
+1024 AGGRRFLGQYLA
-1036 DMVRVAAVPAPALA
+1036 DMVRIAAGPAPALA
-1050 KSLIDDTETTATR
+1050 RDLVDDAEATATR
-1063 YRLAA
+1063 YRLTAA
-1068 TTAQAVLTE
+1068 TARAVLTE
-1077 ATGDPEA
+1077 ATGEPEPA
-1084 AAALYAEAA
+1084 AAGYAEAA
-1093 EGWTTYRNV
+1093 AGWSAYGQV

-1115 LARLERPDAE
+1115 LVQLGRRDAE
-1125 QVLRVASQHLTTLG
+1125 PVLRVAHQHLTTLG
-1139 ARPAAAEARNQLLG
+1139 ARPPAAEASALLQRPG
-1153 LRGGPAA
+1153 

>member
-21 CGASL
+21 CGAPL
-26 AGPARAPAE
+26 TGPDRTLAE

-44 CDLVGFTARS
+44 CDLVDFTARA

-67 PYHARFRSE
+67 PYHARQRAE
-76 IERLGGT
+76 IERRGGT
-83 LDKFIGDGVMAVFG
+83 LDKFIGDGIMAVFG
-97 APVAH
+97 APLAH

-116 LTAIEQLNEA
+116 LAAIEELNDA
-126 NPSLDLAVR
+126 SPNLDLAVR
-135 IGIAT
+135 IGVTT
-140 GEALVRLGPGQQ
+140 GEALVRLGPDQQ
-152 SEGVVGDVV
+152 TEGVVGDVV
-161 NTASRLEGVAPAGG
+161 NTASRLQGVAPAGG

-182 FRATRHQFDYQG
+182 YRATSRLFDYQE

-212 QGARSRTGIEASRR
+212 EGARSRTGIEAVRR
-226 AGTPF
+226 AAAPF
-231 VGRQAELDLLKG
+231 VGRQAELALLTG
-243 LFGQTL
+243 LFERTVA
-249 TDRTVRLVTVV
+249 DRTVRLVTVV

-269 FVAELAASVDDRPEL
+269 FVGELAALLDERPQL
-284 ITWRQ
+284 VTWRQ

-309 AQAGILESDP
+309 AEAGILETDP
-319 PAEVS
+319 PAQASE
-324 AKLETAVADLLP
+324 KLREAVAALLA
-336 DPSERGWVRA
+336 DPSEREWLRA
-346 RLAPLLG
+346 RLALLLG
-353 IAGPDAAKAER
+353 IADPDAVKPER
-364 AELFAAWRRFVEAI
+364 AELFAAWRRLIEAM
-378 AATHPLV
+378 AASRAVV

-394 DQAMLEFLENLVE
+394 DPAMLEFLGHLVGQ
-407 RSADLPLLIVATAR
+407 ATDLPLLIVATAR
-421 PELLERQP
+421 PELLERHP
-429 GWGGGNPAST
+429 GWGDDLPAAT
-439 RIPLGALSDLDTARL
+439 RIPLGALSDLETAQL
-454 VAALVGESA
+454 VAALVGRSV

-485 FARLLADQGL
+485 FARLLADRGL
-495 VVEGEVAAAPDIP
+495 VVEDQAAAVPEIP

-519 RLDALTREV
+519 RLDALTHGV

-539 RVFWPGAVAAM
+539 RVFWPGALAAM
-550 DGNRAAAGD
+550 DGID
-559 AGAGTGQA
+559 KGAVQA
-567 GQEVMA
+567 G
-573 ALAELERKQ
+573 LAELERKQ
-582 LVQRAQT
+582 LVQRART

-610 AQIPRVGRA
+610 AQIPRAARA
-619 RRHRAVAEWV
+619 RRHQAVAEWV
-629 EAVAGER
+629 EEVAGER

-697 AVELGQPRDPERPH
+697 AVELGQPRDPEHPH

-730 AVYQEAIGD
+730 AVYEEAIAD
-739 MRRTGDLQGLGA
+739 LRRRGDLQGLGA
-751 TLGRLATVLWNQG
+751 TLGRLATVFWNQG
-764 DTRGSSAALTEA
+764 DTRRANAVLTEA
-776 IELLEGEP
+776 IDLLEREP

-796 AGDRVTAGHA
+796 AGDRVISGHA
-806 REALDWAEKGL
+806 REALEWADKAL
-817 ALADQLGGLPRVRP
+817 ALADDLGGLPRIRP

-842 DLGDFEGGMR
+842 DLGDFAGGMD
-852 DLREG
+852 DLRSG

-890 IAVCEEGVD
+890 MALCENGID
-899 FAVRRGLSEAAMW
+899 FAERRGLSEAAMW
-912 LRASTLG
+912 LRSSTVG
-919 MLLDLGRWDEAVT
+919 PLLDQGRWEEAVA

-965 DLIAARDLATRLLP
+965 DLIAARDLAARVLP

-984 DDLQQLVPALVNSAQ
+984 DDLQQLVPALVNAAL
-999 VEHATGDHPA
+999 VERASGDKAA
-1009 ALALVEEAAKLTTDR
+1009 ALALVAEAAQLTADR
-1024 AGGRRFLGQHLA
+1024 AGARRFLGQHLA
-1036 DMVRVAAVPAPALA
+1036 DMVRVAAGPAPALA
-1050 KSLIDDTETTATR
+1050 QDLIDATGPTATR

-1068 TTAQAVLTE
+1068 TTARAVLAE
-1077 ATGDPEA
+1077 STGDPEA
-1084 AAALYAEAA
+1084 AATLYAEAA
-1093 EGWTTYRNV
+1093 GGWQTYGQV

-1115 LARLERPDAE
+1115 LAAMGRPGAAE
-1125 QVLRVASQHLTTLG
+1125 PLRVAHQRLKDLG
-1139 ARPAAAEARNQLLG
+1139 ARPSAAEASTLLG
-1153 LRGGPAA
+1153 RVPAT